1 MGRLEARLRK
11 LEEADDRIGYTA
23 AIQRL
28 DDEDF
33 AVFSAYMERW
43 ESEGGERVPSPD
55 PTPEEAAMLRRLHD
69 LRHRA
74 IAEGWGDGSGYRA
87 Y

>member
-1 MGRLEARLRK
+1 VGRLENRLRK
-11 LEEADDRIGYTA
+11 LQEADDRIGWTG

-33 AVFSAYMERW
+33 AVLLPYLERW
-43 ESEGGERVPSPD
+43 EAEGGERVPSPY
-55 PTPEEAAMLRRLHD
+55 PTPEEAVMLHKLHELRRQ
-69 LRHRA
+69 A
-74 IAEGWGDGSGYRA
+74 IREGWGNSAYRA

>member
-11 LEEADDRIGYTA
+11 LEEADDRVGYTA

-33 AVFSAYMERW
+33 AVFFAYMERW
-43 ESEGGERVPSPD
+43 EAEGGERVDSPD
-55 PTPEEAAMLRRLHD
+55 PTPGEAVMLHKLHELRR
-69 LRHRA
+69 RA
-74 IAEGWGDGSGYRA
+74 VAEGWGNRA
-87 Y
+87 WRAV

>member
-1 MGRLEARLRK
+1 VGRLENRLRK

-28 DDEDF
+28 DDDEF
-33 AVFSAYMERW
+33 AVFLAYMERW
-43 ESEGGERVPSPD
+43 GAEGGERVDSPH
-55 PTPEEAAMLRRLHD
+55 PTPGEAVVLRKLHE
-69 LRHRA
+69 HRRQA
-74 IAEGWGDGSGYRA
+74 IREGWGNSVYRA